1 MRQALI
7 ERYGFDAGR
16 QTAERLAVG
25 GLKLTPLA
33 PTFIDA
39 RDAILVADRVINN
52 GANQDLIWRAFA
64 GRGLGKSATVTGPAS
79 TGYRINV
86 LEGYDVPPEASAGA
100 LVINDRPNSPIEIGE
115 PVAIVVT
122 DRDLPDSPTIEVRAK
137 NLTSGEDVGFVLGK
151 DQPGRFSAAFAVV
164 PPEGGGRAGVDLV
177 ARPGDEIVFSYA
189 NARNEAGAPETVEAR
204 RVAGRRVTLYSI
216 DFEQEAAGWTLQNE
230 WHLTRRR
237 ATGGLRS
244 MYFAKQKGENDSK
257 SYTKQGSS
265 GAAFSPA
272 VDLQN
277 LFKPRLEFEYF
288 FSGAIQ
294 GVQTTSSG
302 DLLSLTAR
310 NYPFIGVGTTVA
322 GEPPLLA
329 TFDIRPDSGAVFHPV
344 KVDLQFI
351 GKNRAYLNFAF
362 IASQADLK
370 RKKLEGFYMDNVRIT
385 AVSIK

>member
-1 MRQALI
+1 
-7 ERYGFDAGR
+7 
-16 QTAERLAVG
+16 
-25 GLKLTPLA
+25 
-33 PTFIDA
+33 
-39 RDAILVADRVINN
+39 
-52 GANQDLIWRAFA
+52 
-64 GRGLGKSATVTGPAS
+64 
-79 TGYRINV
+79 
-86 LEGYDVPPEASAGA
+86 
-100 LVINDRPNSPIEIGE
+100 
-115 PVAIVVT
+115 
-122 DRDLPDSPTIEVRAK
+122 
-137 NLTSGEDVGFVLGK
+137 
-151 DQPGRFSAAFAVV
+151 
-164 PPEGGGRAGVDLV
+164 
-177 ARPGDEIVFSYA
+177 
-189 NARNEAGAPETVEAR
+189 
-204 RVAGRRVTLYSI
+204 VAGRRVTLYSI
-216 DFEQEAAGWTLQNE
+216 NFEQEAAGWTLQNE

-237 ATGGLRS
+237 ATGGLHS

-310 NYPFIGVGTTVA
+310 NYPFIGAGTTVA

-362 IASQADLK
+362 TASQADLK